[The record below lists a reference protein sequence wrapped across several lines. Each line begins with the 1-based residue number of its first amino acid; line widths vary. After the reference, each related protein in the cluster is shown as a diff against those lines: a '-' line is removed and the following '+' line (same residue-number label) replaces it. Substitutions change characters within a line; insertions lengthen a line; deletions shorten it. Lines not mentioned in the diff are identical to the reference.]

1 MSRMRTFALTAAAVL
16 GLGLAQ
22 AGADGGADPAPGCGA
37 AVNAAAPAAPGPE
50 APATTAGLA
59 ADAGVSMSVSD
70 AAPVDGVSPAFR
82 AAIES
87 NAKPQGCGP
96 GTDEICCYERNGWEC
111 CCAPYAGCYCAPL

>member
-22 AGADGGADPAPGCGA
+22 AGADDATAPVPAVGAV
-37 AVNAAAPAAPGPE
+37 VNAAPAGGGQDK
-50 APATTAGLA
+50 PATAAGLSA
-59 ADAGVSMSVSD
+59 AAGVAMSVSD

-87 NAKPQGCGP
+87 QAKPQGCDP
-96 GTDEICCYERNGWEC
+96 DEICCYERHGQSC
-111 CCAPYAGCYCAPL
+111 CCAPIAGCYCVPL

>member
-1 MSRMRTFALTAAAVL
+1 MSRMKTFALTAAAVL

-22 AGADGGADPAPGCGA
+22 AGADGGADPTPGCGA
-37 AVNAAAPAAPGPE
+37 AVNAAAPAARGPE
-50 APATTAGLA
+50 TAATAAGPA

-96 GTDEICCYERNGWEC
+96 GTDEICCYERHGQSC
-111 CCAPYAGCYCAPL
+111 CCAPYAGCYCVPL